1 MERAETIG
9 CKTKPRR
16 GAGALAGFWLGGI
29 KPPHGV
35 VTSP

>member
-1 MERAETIG
+1 MERGETIG

-16 GAGALAGFWLGGI
+16 GAGALAGFGLGGS
-29 KPPHGV
+29 KLPHGV